1 MRTEI
6 NQQKKALILIGSI
19 SSLIILLV
27 GGFYVYKTWT
37 SNTDIDQTNI
47 VKDDYYS
54 IRNNATDYQKEL
66 YAALKEAIETSPR
79 NDLDVSALVA
89 QNFVADFYTWT
100 NKFRMNDVGGI
111 QFIIESMQVNV
122 YQSAQ
127 VNLYQDLYY
136 YLNNGGLSGTLEV
149 SDISVVSKEA
159 IDFFVFDDE
168 GAEEIY
174 DEVTGRYR
182 DGDYHDAIEVV
193 LNWSYVSTNSF
204 DTSVYDQSATVI
216 LMMNE
221 KNLPMVVEVTHE

>member
-159 IDFFVFDDE
+159 IDFFIFDDE

-204 DTSVYDQSATVI
+204 DASVYDQSATVI

>member
-159 IDFFVFDDE
+159 IDFFIFDDE

>member
-182 DGDYHDAIEVV
+182 DGDYHEAIEVV

>member
-159 IDFFVFDDE
+159 IDFFIFDDE

-182 DGDYHDAIEVV
+182 DGDYHDAIKVV

-204 DTSVYDQSATVI
+204 DASVYDQSATVI

>member
-127 VNLYQDLYY
+127 VNLYQDLFY

>member
-111 QFIIESMQVNV
+111 QFIVESMQVNV

-159 IDFFVFDDE
+159 IDFFIFDDE

-204 DTSVYDQSATVI
+204 DASVYDQSATVI

>member
-79 NDLDVSALVA
+79 NDSDVSALVA

-136 YLNNGGLSGTLEV
+136 YLNNGGLSDTLEV

-159 IDFFVFDDE
+159 IDFFIFDNE
-168 GAEEIY
+168 GSEEIY

>member
-204 DTSVYDQSATVI
+204 DASVYDQSATVI